1 MENNQLKHGENCCP
15 SHWNLMRIFLSA
27 SSREEHSHNIL
38 FILQRFLFDLWW
50 VTRQGLTV
58 LLKDTLTGKPS
69 VNRTV
74 WSVGI
79 YCQRRMCAWVM
90 RVIHLWYEHTNIQTD
105 IHTHTQWWI
114 SNKTGIFMSTLIDVT
129 FLWHLEKY
137 IQTTSHQ
144 QTQSIMHK
152 VTRTHRGKICAA
164 PHMST
169 GHLTITIN

>member
-114 SNKTGIFMSTLIDVT
+114 SNKTGISCP
-129 FLWHLEKY
+129 H
-137 IQTTSHQ
+137 
-144 QTQSIMHK
+144 
-152 VTRTHRGKICAA
+152 TRTRTNRCDFFVTLREIYSDNQPSAD
-164 PHMST
+164 S
-169 GHLTITIN
+169 INNA

>member
-1 MENNQLKHGENCCP
+1 MIILCDDGKWWQKRYTINTLSIKRLSIAGNKQPLIFLWVMWWLIRLGLMENNQLKHGENCCP

-105 IHTHTQWWI
+105 THTHTMV
-114 SNKTGIFMSTLIDVT
+114 NK
-129 FLWHLEKY
+129 
-137 IQTTSHQ
+137 Q
-144 QTQSIMHK
+144 
-152 VTRTHRGKICAA
+152 
-164 PHMST
+164 
-169 GHLTITIN
+169 